1 MRGSRF
7 GNGLGIGFRAG
18 FEVTLGPKCKAKCLE
33 LDSAPRLRSIP
44 RSPNVLSDLGPSL
57 GQEFE
62 TRGVW
67 GRSSK
72 PEFLPS
78 PAGCNHLSQGLV
90 RIRESNLGIIKKN
103 V

>member
-7 GNGLGIGFRAG
+7 GDGLGIGFRAG
-18 FEVTLGPKCKAKCLE
+18 FEVMLGPKCKAKCLE

-62 TRGVW
+62 TRGFAVTSRLQSPQS
-67 GRSSK
+67 RSSTD
-72 PEFLPS
+72 
-78 PAGCNHLSQGLV
+78 Q
-90 RIRESNLGIIKKN
+90 RIQPRYYKKKN